1 MNASS
6 GNVYNPSQNCEP
18 IVSYLSKT
26 KKKEKSMGL
35 HRNFME
41 KIDSD
46 EGKVVNLPKKKKK
59 VTKHH
64 GL

>member
-1 MNASS
+1 
-6 GNVYNPSQNCEP
+6 
-18 IVSYLSKT
+18 
-26 KKKEKSMGL
+26 MGL

-59 VTKHH
+59 SNKTSWSLAPDISSWV
-64 GL
+64 

>member
-1 MNASS
+1 
-6 GNVYNPSQNCEP
+6 
-18 IVSYLSKT
+18 
-26 KKKEKSMGL
+26 MGL